1 MIADHLMVIGNNSSL
16 TVEKSLAFG
25 GLGMGINVFGVVTFG
40 GVGLTTG
47 NFIMFGDLSMVNKLQ
62 D

>member
-1 MIADHLMVIGNNSSL
+1 MVIGNNSSL